1 MSQFELFATG
11 SERPST
17 IPNVDTVRARLE
29 GVLRTLRSADEMPLT
44 SKQLAFWTTVVPQMS
59 NWLPEEERSSVCA
72 EFESQVA
79 RLSRK
84 AA

>member
-1 MSQFELFATG
+1 MSQFELFAAG

-17 IPNVDTVRARLE
+17 VPSVDTVRARLE

-44 SKQLAFWTTVVPQMS
+44 SKQLTFWTTVVPQMS
-59 NWLPEEERSSVCA
+59 NWLPEEERSAVCA
-72 EFESQVA
+72 EFESHVA
-79 RLSRK
+79 RLSRR